1 MTSIGAFATRML
13 ASSLALLP
21 ALGGLAVAA
30 WTAAAPFL
38 PLIAAVAALAGVA
51 YLVYD
56 SWDSIVEAGKNIIDF
71 VLTPFKLLGDGI
83 MAIWDWLKSSW
94 LGKLLGGGSEDSD
107 NKGKASPNNDSA
119 KKSSDMKP
127 SDAKVANNTQS
138 RGNSGWND
146 MPPVAHVT
154 DENGNKRQATLTEV
168 NAAKD
173 SQRAAGAS
181 TAYPTDQS
189 TTTSNVLPET
199 AAKAN
204 EQNAAKESESQKQSQ
219 KQTALLEEVV
229 ASNNAQVNIQARGV
243 SVQDSSNRYLRQTS
257 MATQ

>member
-1 MTSIGAFATRML
+1 ML
-13 ASSLALLP
+13 ASSMALLP

-38 PLIAAVAALAGVA
+38 PLIAAVAALAGIA

-71 VLTPFKLLGDGI
+71 VLKPFKLLGDGI

-94 LGKLLGGGSEDSD
+94 LGKLMGGGSDS
-107 NKGKASPNNDSA
+107 KGSTTSTT
-119 KKSSDMKP
+119 SGG
-127 SDAKVANNTQS
+127 TQS
-138 RGNSGWND
+138 RGNSGWD
-146 MPPVAHVT
+146 SMPAGATVV
-154 DENGNKRQATLTEV
+154 DENGNRRQATVTEV

-189 TTTSNVLPET
+189 TTTSNVLPAT

-204 EQNAAKESESQKQSQ
+204 ETNAAKDAETQKQSQ